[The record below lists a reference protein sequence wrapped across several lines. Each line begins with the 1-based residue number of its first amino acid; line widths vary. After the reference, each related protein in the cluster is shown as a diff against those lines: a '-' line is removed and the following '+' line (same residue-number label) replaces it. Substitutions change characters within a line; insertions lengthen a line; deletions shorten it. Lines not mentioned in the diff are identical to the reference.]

1 MACGCSGANNRVTV
15 LLMVSTDTASGM
27 RRFERTVPAGELLPG
42 EAFDMGLRVVLPPP
56 GAPIRQSV
64 FYCIVGGQMDL
75 SYFDLGED
83 GDRRFSMAEAL
94 ALRGHVVVLADHP
107 GIGAST
113 MPRDEWALT
122 LDLLVRA
129 HSAAARAAFDGL
141 RAGTLVPGVD
151 AMPDL
156 VPLGLGHSMGA
167 VVTIDLQGA
176 DPLYNGIVLLGY
188 GTGGLPSMLPP
199 EAAEKASDI
208 DWLRTYLPQ
217 LARERFGTARLD
229 PQEARRKRRGR
240 GQGSPSFHSGSAEP
254 DGNLALRK
262 AAAALLTQPG
272 LFSMFPG
279 ISDKPSA
286 AINVPILVVT
296 GTHDFIEAADSLQA
310 QFPACPMFEIFRPED
325 TGHNLF
331 TFPSRTESFAR
342 IDAWADRLT
351 A

>member
-1 MACGCSGANNRVTV
+1 
-15 LLMVSTDTASGM
+15 MVSTDIASGVG
-27 RRFERTVPAGELLPG
+27 RFECIVPAAELLPG
-42 EAFDMGLRVVLPPP
+42 EAFEIALRVVLPPA
-56 GAPIRQSV
+56 GTESAGSV

-75 SYFDLGED
+75 TYFDLGEEA
-83 GDRRFSMAEAL
+83 DRRFSMAEAL
-94 ALRGHVVVLADHP
+94 ARMGHVVVLADHP

-113 MPRDEWALT
+113 MPRDEWDLT

-129 HSAAARAAFDGL
+129 HSAAARTVFAGL
-141 RAGTLVPGVD
+141 REGSLVPDLD
-151 AMPDL
+151 AIPDL

-167 VVTIDLQGA
+167 VCTIDIQGIHH
-176 DPLYNGIVLLGY
+176 PYCGIVLLGY

-199 EAAEKASDI
+199 EAAEKARDI
-208 DWLRTYLPQ
+208 AWLRAYLPE

-240 GQGSPSFHSGSAEP
+240 GQGSPSFHSGSADP
-254 DGNLALRK
+254 DGNLALRT

-279 ISDKPSA
+279 ISDEASA
-286 AINVPILVVT
+286 AIDVPVLVVT
-296 GTHDFIEAADSLQA
+296 GTHDFVEAGDDLRA
-310 QFPACPMFEIFRPED
+310 QFPACPSFEIFRPED

-342 IDAWADRLT
+342 IDAWARSLSGN
-351 A
+351 

>member
-1 MACGCSGANNRVTV
+1 
-15 LLMVSTDTASGM
+15 MVSTDTASGT
-27 RRFERTVPAGELLPG
+27 RRFECVAPAGEILPG
-42 EAFDMGLRVVLPPP
+42 EAFAIGLRVVLPPADTP
-56 GAPIRQSV
+56 PSGKA

-75 SYFDLGED
+75 TYYDLGED

-129 HSAAARAAFDGL
+129 HSGAARSAFDGL
-141 RAGTLVPGVD
+141 RSGSLVPGID

-176 DPLYNGIVLLGY
+176 DHVYQGIVLLGY

-208 DWLRTYLPQ
+208 DWLRAYLPT
-217 LARERFGTARLD
+217 LARERFGTALLD

-254 DGNLALRK
+254 EGNLALRK
-262 AAAALLTQPG
+262 AAAPLLTQPG

-279 ISDKPSA
+279 ISDKASA
-286 AINVPILVVT
+286 EIDVPILVVT
-296 GTHDFIEAADSLQA
+296 GTHDFIEAADTLHA

-331 TFPSRTESFAR
+331 TFPSRAESFAR
-342 IDAWADRLT
+342 IDAWAQALPS
-351 A
+351 